1 MEQFYILDGLKT
13 KIEMEQVLQF
23 IDCTCDSPVYEEFVE
38 EYQEIQDEIA
48 SLIKPVGILGFGKLT
63 QATATEKYREGTKVL
78 YAVTSVG
85 DGASK
90 ESTKAFGE
98 GNYVRGMLMDA
109 IADVSLFSLE
119 EALQEKVREIC
130 ATNKVGIEKRLEA
143 PQDIPM
149 EVQKEAWENLRLKE
163 RLGINISSGFMLDPV
178 KSSCQVFV
186 LTDDVNIFKAQ
197 HDCRNCSNVT
207 CKLRKIP
214 EAEITVCRKGQERRF
229 FLKEKESLMDGL
241 LREGFYISAVC
252 GGKGRCGK
260 CKVRV
265 LQGRAGISTEDE
277 RFFSKEE
284 LDAGWRLSCL
294 LTPKEDLTISFELND
309 EAEFEAVS
317 DFNGAGKNAP
327 LGNHGTEN
335 TIAIDIGTTTIAFQL
350 LEEDGAVAG
359 TMTSINNQR
368 KYGADVISRIQ
379 LSVDGKRDSLREC
392 IRKDLQEGITSLLT
406 SCERSLEVIGRV
418 VIACNTTMS
427 HLLMGYPCDS
437 LGLYPFTPVN
447 IDLIQGSVREMI
459 GLESDAQVMILPG
472 ISTFVGGDIVSGLY
486 ACEFEKNEEICL
498 LVDLGTNGEMALGN
512 CQKLLVTSTAAGPAF
527 EGGNLTWGMGS
538 VAGAI
543 CSVELQSISK
553 QQTFGEDNAL
563 KFAEE
568 TQSSSDVQYHSVC
581 GDFVVNTKTIRDK
594 KPLGICGTGVVES
607 IAELLEEQV
616 IDEMGLL
623 EEDYFEEGFPLGS
636 TEAGEKI
643 VLTQKDI
650 RELQLAKAAIRAGIE
665 TLLLRYGVSKEQV
678 SKVYLAGGFG
688 YRLDVDKA
696 MAIGMLP
703 REFSGKIHAVGNSA
717 LAGAARFLHDGQGE
731 AALKK
736 LVAISSEI
744 GLSMDREFNEFYME
758 HMMFE

>member
-1 MEQFYILDGLKT
+1 
-13 KIEMEQVLQF
+13 
-23 IDCTCDSPVYEEFVE
+23 
-38 EYQEIQDEIA
+38 
-48 SLIKPVGILGFGKLT
+48 
-63 QATATEKYREGTKVL
+63 
-78 YAVTSVG
+78 
-85 DGASK
+85 
-90 ESTKAFGE
+90 
-98 GNYVRGMLMDA
+98 
-109 IADVSLFSLE
+109 
-119 EALQEKVREIC
+119 
-130 ATNKVGIEKRLEA
+130 
-143 PQDIPM
+143 M
-149 EVQKEAWENLRLKE
+149 EVQ
-163 RLGINISSGFMLDPV
+163 
-178 KSSCQVFV
+178 
-186 LTDDVNIFKAQ
+186 
-197 HDCRNCSNVT
+197 H
-207 CKLRKIP
+207 
-214 EAEITVCRKGQERRF
+214 EITVYQKGRESRF
-229 FLKEKESLMDGL
+229 YLKEKETLMDGL

-265 LQGRAGISTEDE
+265 LQGEAGIGTEDE

-294 LTPKEDLTISFELND
+294 LTPEEDLTISFELND
-309 EAEFEAVS
+309 EAEFEAVI
-317 DFNGAGKNAP
+317 DFDGAEKKASLGKRQTKNA
-327 LGNHGTEN
+327 
-335 TIAIDIGTTTIAFQL
+335 IAIDIGTTTIAFQL
-350 LEEDGAVAG
+350 LEEGGAVVG
-359 TMTSINNQR
+359 TVTTINSQR

-379 LSVDGKRDSLREC
+379 LSVDGKKESLREC
-392 IRKDLQEGITSLLT
+392 IGGDLQEGITSLLI
-406 SCERSLEVIGRV
+406 SCERSLEDIGRV

-447 IDLIQGSVREMI
+447 IDFIQGSIREII

-486 ACEFEKNEEICL
+486 ACEFEKAEEICL

-512 CQKLLVTSTAAGPAF
+512 CEKLLVTSTAAGPAF

-543 CSVELQSISK
+543 CSVELRKDLK
-553 QQTFGEDNAL
+553 QGSAL
-563 KFAEE
+563 
-568 TQSSSDVQYHSVC
+568 T
-581 GDFVVNTKTIRDK
+581 VNVKTIRDK

-607 IAELLEEQV
+607 VAEMLKEQV

-623 EEDYFEEGFPLGS
+623 DEEYFEDGFPLAS

-665 TLLLRYGVSKEQV
+665 TLLLRYGVSKEQI

-703 REFSGKIHAVGNSA
+703 EEFAGRIHAVGNSA
-717 LAGAARFLHDGQGE
+717 LAGAAKFLCDGQGE
-731 AALKK
+731 AAMHR
-736 LVAISSEI
+736 LVAVSNEI
-744 GLSMDREFNEFYME
+744 GLSMDKDFNDFYME